1 MSPCESFFSSRISR
15 KRSPIITVTLPP
27 RTDYVRQ
34 YCNSEYDIKS
44 FLRPWSGAER
54 CQAGRRIQHC
64 SNRFA
69 PPSDL
74 FVPSIRSLS
83 ALRNDAVVTANC
95 NPIHRAIY
103 EILHSDELPILAGN
117 Q

>member
-27 RTDYVRQ
+27 RPDYVRQ

-44 FLRPWSGAER
+44 FLRPWSVAGER
-54 CQAGRRIQHC
+54 YPAGRRIPHR

-69 PPSDL
+69 PPSNL
-74 FVPSIRSLS
+74 FLPCIRSLS
-83 ALRNDAVVTANC
+83 ALRDDAIVTANC
-95 NPIHRAIY
+95 NPIHRAID
-103 EILHSDELPILAGN
+103 EILHSEELPILC
-117 Q
+117 